1 MYSLTAKET
10 KEVNRALD
18 ILKMALP
25 AEYSKWPADLRKQ
38 DNKYGGGYNVI
49 VWNGTCGGSVALGYR
64 AYPLICGLKNT
75 AASNI
80 YTCIRDNK
88 YLDDKDRQEYN
99 VDYLVN
105 KAKFGPWNPI
115 SGFKDSF
122 RTEDLLLLAAMARKA
137 RVKQVTLVGIRD
149 TQSPWLRY
157 RMFTFSIA
165 TGLYFHILTVPE
177 RLTFED

>member
-25 AEYSKWPADLRKQ
+25 SKYSKWPADLRKQ
-38 DNKYGGGYNVI
+38 NSKYGIGFNVI
-49 VWNGTCGGSVALGYR
+49 AWNGTCGGSVVVGAKG
-64 AYPLICGLKNT
+64 YPLICGLKNT
-75 AASNI
+75 VASDV
-80 YTCIRDNK
+80 YACIRDNK
-88 YLDDKDRQEYN
+88 YLDDKDRKVYN
-99 VDYLVN
+99 VDYFVG
-105 KAKFGPWNPI
+105 KAKFGPWMQI

-122 RTEDLLLLAAMARKA
+122 RTEDVLLMAAMARKA

-149 TQSPWLRY
+149 AQSPWLQY

-165 TGLYFHILTVPE
+165 TGLCFHILSVPE